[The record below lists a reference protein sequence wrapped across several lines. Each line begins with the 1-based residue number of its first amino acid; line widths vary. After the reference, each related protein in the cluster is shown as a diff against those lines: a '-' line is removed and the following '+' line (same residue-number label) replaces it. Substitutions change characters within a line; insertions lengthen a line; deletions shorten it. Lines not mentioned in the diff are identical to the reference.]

1 MADCEKSSPGDYI
14 WLAYSIFFFIEP
26 LVRNKPDYWLWNG
39 LVFALFITI
48 YVASVRTRSR
58 STKLFF
64 LGAMAVL
71 GVAAF
76 PLNAGSSCFLTFAV
90 AFLPFTIESTG
101 AVVGAITVASIAVTA
116 EGYLFHLQWP
126 NFALAVFMIIVV
138 GTSNIF
144 IGQKK
149 RASARLI
156 RAQDEIER
164 LAALAER
171 ERIARDMHDVL
182 GHTLSVIVLKS
193 ELARRL
199 LQQAPSG
206 ASIATPE
213 IQTATAEIADIESTA
228 RTALAEVRN
237 AIVGYRS
244 EGLTAELDLARR
256 TLRSANVIL
265 DLDTSLDPAT
275 LHLSATEETV
285 LSLAIR
291 EAVTNIV
298 RHAEATTCLMRLS
311 LTPDGF
317 HSLLVEDDGHHHTGA
332 PREGNGLRGM
342 RERVQGLG
350 GRFRVASGGASLP
363 GTALLIELPATA
375 TLQRMER

>member
-1 MADCEKSSPGDYI
+1 MADCEKSTPGDYI

-26 LVRNKPDYWLWNG
+26 IARNTPRYWLQNA
-39 LVFALFITI
+39 LVFALFLVI
-48 YVASVRTRSR
+48 YVVSVRDRSQAH
-58 STKLFF
+58 KLILLAGMAL
-64 LGAMAVL
+64 LGLAT
-71 GVAAF
+71 F
-76 PLNAGSSCFLTFAV
+76 PLNAGSSCFLTFAI
-90 AFLPFTIESTG
+90 AFLPFTIEST
-101 AVVGAITVASIAVTA
+101 ATVVVSITLASITVTA
-116 EGYLFHLQWP
+116 EGYLFHIGWP
-126 NFALAVFMIIVV
+126 NLALAVFMMIVV
-138 GTSNIF
+138 SASNIF

-149 RASARLI
+149 RAGARLI

-199 LQQAPSG
+199 LEQETRSSSCPTLDHNA
-206 ASIATPE
+206 AI
-213 IQTATAEIADIESTA
+213 AEIADIEDTA

-237 AIVGYRS
+237 AIGGYRS
-244 EGLTAELDLARR
+244 QGLAAELDLARR
-256 TLRSANVIL
+256 TLRSAGVDL
-265 DLDTSLDPAT
+265 DLDTSLIPS
-275 LHLSATEETV
+275 LLNLSATEETV
-285 LSLAIR
+285 LSLAVR

-298 RHAEATTCLMRLS
+298 RHARATTCLMRLS

-317 HSLLVEDDGHHHTGA
+317 HALLVEDDGHSEIS
-332 PREGNGLRGM
+332 REGNGLRGM

-375 TLQRMER
+375 ALERSRS